1 MKIKFIPLLFLSL
14 SLALLGCSSDN
25 NKGSEFGRLSIQLTD
40 APFPHDLVAEAN
52 VTIFKIEARS
62 KGEGTD
68 ENDAPYL
75 LLMEEEMEVNL
86 LDLTNGISTTLV
98 DAEVPAGSYDLFRVY
113 VKGVNIV
120 LTDGTVYDLKVP
132 SGAESGIKVFV
143 EPNIIVDGGLT
154 ADLLLDFDVSKS
166 FVAKGNRK
174 DAGGITG
181 FNFNP
186 VIKASNLSTAGTLT
200 GIIYT
205 LNGEEETPLE
215 GAQICVFPEGTDFSE
230 VIDCSEGTSITSTFS
245 DETGMYTILGLE
257 AGTYDVVVD
266 LEVQTETELV
276 VYKTIIAEGISV
288 VAANKTTKDFVLE
301 VME

>member
-1 MKIKFIPLLFLSL
+1 MKIKLMSFLFLSL
-14 SLALLGCSSDN
+14 SIALISCSSDN
-25 NKGSEFGRLSIQLTD
+25 KDNEFGRIAIQLTD

-62 KGEGTD
+62 KGEGMD

-75 LLMEEEMEVNL
+75 LLMEEDMEVNL
-86 LDLTNGISTTLV
+86 LDLTNGITATLV
-98 DAEVPAGSYDLFRVY
+98 DTEVPAGSYDLFRVY

-132 SGAESGIKVFV
+132 SGSSSGIKVFV

-181 FNFNP
+181 FNFKP
-186 VIKASNLSTAGTLT
+186 VIKASNISTSGTLT
-200 GIIYT
+200 GNITT
-205 LNGEEETPLE
+205 LIGEEITPLE
-215 GAQICVFPEGTDFSE
+215 GAQVSIFPEGSDFSE
-230 VIDCSEGTSITSTFS
+230 DASIISTFS

-257 AGTYDVVVD
+257 AGIYDVVVE
-266 LEVQTETELV
+266 LIVESETEMIE
-276 VYKTIIAEGISV
+276 YKTVTAQGITV
-288 VAANKTTKDFVLE
+288 LAANKTTKDFVLE

>member
-1 MKIKFIPLLFLSL
+1 MMKIKSIYLLFLGL
-14 SLALLGCSSDN
+14 SLAFLSCSTDN
-25 NKGSEFGRLSIQLTD
+25 NKENEFGRIAIQLTD

-68 ENDAPYL
+68 ENNAPYL

-86 LDLTNGISTTLV
+86 LDLTNGITTTLV
-98 DAEVPAGSYDLFRVY
+98 DTEVPVGSYDQFRVY
-113 VKGVNIV
+113 VKGINIV

-132 SGAESGIKVFV
+132 SGASSGIKVFV
-143 EPNIIVDGGLT
+143 EPNIVVDGGLT

-174 DAGGITG
+174 VEGGITG

-186 VIKASNLSTAGTLT
+186 VIKASNLSTTGTLT
-200 GIIYT
+200 GMITTDNGGEII
-205 LNGEEETPLE
+205 PLE
-215 GAQICVFPEGTDFSE
+215 GAQVSIFPEGSDFSA
-230 VIDCSEGTSITSTFS
+230 DASIIATFS

-257 AGTYDVVVD
+257 AGTYDVVVE
-266 LEVQTETELV
+266 LEVQTDTEMV
-276 VYKTIIAEGISV
+276 VYKTVTAYSV
-288 VAANKTTKDFVLE
+288 VIVAANKTTEDFKLE

>member
-1 MKIKFIPLLFLSL
+1 MMKIKFIPILFLSL
-14 SLALLGCSSDN
+14 SLALLGCSSDS

-62 KGEGTD
+62 KDEGTD

-75 LLMEEEMEVNL
+75 LLMEEEMNVNL
-86 LDLTNGISTTLV
+86 LDLTNGITTTLV
-98 DAEVPAGSYDLFRVY
+98 DTEVPVGSYDLFRVY
-113 VKGVNIV
+113 VKGINIV

-132 SGAESGIKVFV
+132 SGASSGIKVFV

-174 DAGGITG
+174 VEGGITG

-200 GIIYT
+200 GMITTDNGGEII
-205 LNGEEETPLE
+205 PLE
-215 GAQICVFPEGTDFSE
+215 GAQVSIFPEGSDFS
-230 VIDCSEGTSITSTFS
+230 VDTSIISTFS

-257 AGTYDVVVD
+257 AGTYDVVVE
-266 LEVQTETELV
+266 LEVQTDTELI
-276 VYKTIIAEGISV
+276 VYKTVTAEAISV
-288 VAANKTTKDFVLE
+288 VAANKTTVDFELE

>member
-14 SLALLGCSSDN
+14 SLALIGCSSDN
-25 NKGSEFGRLSIQLTD
+25 NKDNEFGRLSIKLTD

-68 ENDAPYL
+68 ENNAPYL

-86 LDLTNGISTTLV
+86 LDLTNGITTTLV
-98 DAEVPAGSYDLFRVY
+98 NTEVPAGSYDLFRVY

-132 SGAESGIKVFV
+132 SGASSGIKVFV

-181 FNFNP
+181 FNFKP

-200 GIIYT
+200 GMITTDNGGEII
-205 LNGEEETPLE
+205 PLK
-215 GAQICVFPEGTDFSE
+215 GAQVSIFPEGTEFLED
-230 VIDCSEGTSITSTFS
+230 DSITSAFS

-257 AGTYDVVVD
+257 AGTYDVVVA
-266 LEVQTETELV
+266 LIVESETEIIE
-276 VYKTIIAEGISV
+276 YKTVTALGITV
-288 VAANKTTKDFVLE
+288 VAANKTTLDFELEVLE
-301 VME
+301 

>member
-1 MKIKFIPLLFLSL
+1 MKIKFIPILFLSL
-14 SLALLGCSSDN
+14 SLALLGCSSDS

-62 KGEGTD
+62 KDEGTD

-75 LLMEEEMEVNL
+75 LLMEEEMNVNL
-86 LDLTNGISTTLV
+86 LDLTNGITTTLV
-98 DAEVPAGSYDLFRVY
+98 DTEVPVGSYDLFRVY
-113 VKGVNIV
+113 IKGINIV

-132 SGAESGIKVFV
+132 SGASSGIKVFV

-174 DAGGITG
+174 VEGGITG

-200 GIIYT
+200 GMITTDNGGEII
-205 LNGEEETPLE
+205 PLE
-215 GAQICVFPEGTDFSE
+215 GAQVSIFPEGSDFS
-230 VIDCSEGTSITSTFS
+230 VDTSIISTFS

-257 AGTYDVVVD
+257 AGTYDVVVE
-266 LEVQTETELV
+266 LEVQTDTELI
-276 VYKTIIAEGISV
+276 VYKTVTAEAISV
-288 VAANKTTKDFVLE
+288 VAANKTTVDFELE

>member
-1 MKIKFIPLLFLSL
+1 MMKIKLMSLLFLSL
-14 SLALLGCSSDN
+14 SIALISCSSDN
-25 NKGSEFGRLSIQLTD
+25 KDNEFGRIAIQLTD

-62 KGEGTD
+62 KGEGMD
-68 ENDAPYL
+68 ENNAPYL
-75 LLMEEEMEVNL
+75 LLMEEDMEVNL
-86 LDLTNGISTTLV
+86 LDLTNGITATLV
-98 DAEVPAGSYDLFRVY
+98 DTEVPAGSYDLFRVY

-132 SGAESGIKVFV
+132 SGSSSGIKVFV

-174 DAGGITG
+174 DAEGITG
-181 FNFNP
+181 FNFKP
-186 VIKASNLSTAGTLT
+186 VIKASNISTSGTLT
-200 GIIYT
+200 GNITT
-205 LNGEEETPLE
+205 LIGEEVTPLE
-215 GAQICVFPEGTDFSE
+215 GAQVSIFPEGSDFSE
-230 VIDCSEGTSITSTFS
+230 DASIISTFS

-257 AGTYDVVVD
+257 AGIYDVVVE
-266 LEVQTETELV
+266 LIVESETEMIE
-276 VYKTIIAEGISV
+276 YKTVTAQGITV
-288 VAANKTTKDFVLE
+288 LAANKTTEDFVLE

>member
-62 KGEGTD
+62 KGEGMD
-68 ENDAPYL
+68 ENDTPYL

-86 LDLTNGISTTLV
+86 LDLTNGITTTLV

-132 SGAESGIKVFV
+132 SGDSSGIKVFI

-154 ADLLLDFDVSKS
+154 ADLLLAFDVSKS

-174 DAGGITG
+174 DPGGITG
-181 FNFNP
+181 FNFKP

-205 LNGEEETPLE
+205 LNGEEETPLK
-215 GAQICVFPEGTDFSE
+215 GAQLSVFPEGSDF
-230 VIDCSEGTSITSTFS
+230 SEGTSITSTFS
-245 DETGMYTILGLE
+245 DDTGMYSVLGLE
-257 AGTYDVVVD
+257 EGIYDVVVALIVVSD
-266 LEVQTETELV
+266 TGIVEVEYETVTAYDVE
-276 VYKTIIAEGISV
+276 V
-288 VAANKTTKDFVLE
+288 VAANKTTLDVELKVQE
-301 VME
+301 

>member
-1 MKIKFIPLLFLSL
+1 MKIKFIPILFLSL
-14 SLALLGCSSDN
+14 SLALLGCSSDS

-62 KGEGTD
+62 KDEGTD

-75 LLMEEEMEVNL
+75 LLMEEEMNVNL
-86 LDLTNGISTTLV
+86 LDLTNGITTTLV
-98 DAEVPAGSYDLFRVY
+98 DTEVPVGSYDLFRVY
-113 VKGVNIV
+113 VKGINIV

-132 SGAESGIKVFV
+132 SGASSGIKVFV

-174 DAGGITG
+174 VEGGITG

-200 GIIYT
+200 GMITTDNGGEII
-205 LNGEEETPLE
+205 PLE
-215 GAQICVFPEGTDFSE
+215 GAQVSIFPEGSDFS
-230 VIDCSEGTSITSTFS
+230 VDTSIISTFS

-257 AGTYDVVVD
+257 AGTYDVVVE
-266 LEVQTETELV
+266 LEVQTDTELI
-276 VYKTIIAEGISV
+276 VYKTVTAEAISV
-288 VAANKTTKDFVLE
+288 VAANKTTVDFELE

>member
-1 MKIKFIPLLFLSL
+1 MMKIKFIPLLFLSL

-86 LDLTNGISTTLV
+86 LDLTNGITTTLV

-132 SGAESGIKVFV
+132 SGDSSGIKVFI

-174 DAGGITG
+174 DPGGITG
-181 FNFNP
+181 FNFKP

-205 LNGEEETPLE
+205 LNGEEETPLK
-215 GAQICVFPEGTDFSE
+215 GAQLSVFPEGSDF
-230 VIDCSEGTSITSTFS
+230 SEGTSITSTFS
-245 DETGMYTILGLE
+245 DDTGMYSVLGLE
-257 AGTYDVVVD
+257 EGIYDVVVALIVVSD
-266 LEVQTETELV
+266 TGIVEVEYETVTAYDVE
-276 VYKTIIAEGISV
+276 V
-288 VAANKTTKDFVLE
+288 VAANKTTLDVELKVQE
-301 VME
+301 

>member
-1 MKIKFIPLLFLSL
+1 MKIKFIPLMFLSL
-14 SLALLGCSSDN
+14 SLALLGCSSDS

-68 ENDAPYL
+68 ENAAPYL
-75 LLMEEEMEVNL
+75 LLMEEEMDVNL
-86 LDLTNGISTTLV
+86 LDLTNGITTTLV
-98 DAEVPAGSYDLFRVY
+98 DTEVPVGSYDLFRIY
-113 VKGVNIV
+113 VKGINIV

-132 SGAESGIKVFV
+132 SGSSSGIKVFV

-154 ADLLLDFDVSKS
+154 ADLLLDFDLSKS

-174 DAGGITG
+174 EEGGITG
-181 FNFNP
+181 FNFKP

-200 GIIYT
+200 GMVTTDNGGDII
-205 LNGEEETPLE
+205 PLE
-215 GAQICVFPEGTDFSE
+215 GAQVSVFPEGSDFSA
-230 VIDCSEGTSITSTFS
+230 DASIISTFS

>member
-1 MKIKFIPLLFLSL
+1 MKIKFIPILFLSL
-14 SLALLGCSSDN
+14 SLALLGCSSDS

-62 KGEGTD
+62 KDEGTD

-75 LLMEEEMEVNL
+75 LLMEEEMNVNL
-86 LDLTNGISTTLV
+86 LDLTNGITTTLV
-98 DAEVPAGSYDLFRVY
+98 DTEVPVGSYDLFRVY
-113 VKGVNIV
+113 VKGINIV

-132 SGAESGIKVFV
+132 SGASSGIKVFV

-174 DAGGITG
+174 VEGGITG

-200 GIIYT
+200 GMITTDNGGEII
-205 LNGEEETPLE
+205 PLE
-215 GAQICVFPEGTDFSE
+215 GAQVSIFPEGSDFS
-230 VIDCSEGTSITSTFS
+230 VDTSIISTFS

-257 AGTYDVVVD
+257 AGTYDVVVE
-266 LEVQTETELV
+266 LEVQTDTELI
-276 VYKTIIAEGISV
+276 VYKTVTAEVISV
-288 VAANKTTKDFVLE
+288 VAANKTTVDFELE

>member
-1 MKIKFIPLLFLSL
+1 MKIKFIPILFLSL
-14 SLALLGCSSDN
+14 SLALLGCSSDS

-52 VTIFKIEARS
+52 VTIFKIESRS
-62 KGEGTD
+62 KDEGTD

-75 LLMEEEMEVNL
+75 LLMEEEMNVNL
-86 LDLTNGISTTLV
+86 LDLTNGITTTLV
-98 DAEVPAGSYDLFRVY
+98 DTEVPVGSYDLFRVY
-113 VKGVNIV
+113 VKGINIV

-132 SGAESGIKVFV
+132 SGASSGIKVFV

-174 DAGGITG
+174 VEGGITG

-200 GIIYT
+200 GMITTDNGGEII
-205 LNGEEETPLE
+205 PLE
-215 GAQICVFPEGTDFSE
+215 GAQVSIFPEGSDFS
-230 VIDCSEGTSITSTFS
+230 VDTSIISTFS

-257 AGTYDVVVD
+257 AGTYDVVVE
-266 LEVQTETELV
+266 LEVQTDTELI
-276 VYKTIIAEGISV
+276 VYKTVTAEAISV
-288 VAANKTTKDFVLE
+288 VAANKTTVDFELE